1 MAIQKFTD
9 APFID
14 APVGLATALTSTGA
28 ESLWTSATW
37 TPIYANDAKAG
48 KIYCV
53 RSGGTGSLTG
63 GTMIVTPTIQTAGT
77 GFGVSLTQ
85 GTVTI
90 GACGFYLMFD
100 VLIQAVT
107 GAAASVTSMTG
118 AGVWSFGGG
127 VLSGTANPNVFTF
140 GGSALTSVDTSIN
153 TSIQIQKTASTTNS
167 ITPRIVYI
175 YSIG

>member
-1 MAIQKFTD
+1 MARQLFTD

-14 APVGLATALTSTGA
+14 APVALASALSSTSA

-63 GTMIVTPTIQTAGT
+63 GTGIMAPSIQAANTAL
-77 GFGVSLTQ
+77 GVSLTQ
-85 GTVTI
+85 GTVTVA
-90 GACGFYLMFD
+90 ACGWYLMFD
-100 VLIQAVT
+100 LLIQAVT

-118 AGVWSFGGG
+118 SGMWAFGGG
-127 VLSGTANPNVFTF
+127 VSSGTANPNVLTC
-140 GGSALTSVDTSIN
+140 GGSALTTVDTSIN
-153 TSIQIQKTASTTNS
+153 ISIQIQKTLSTTNS
-167 ITPRIVYI
+167 VTPRIVYI
-175 YSIG
+175 FSRG

>member
-1 MAIQKFTD
+1 MARQLFGD
-9 APFID
+9 GPFID
-14 APVGLATALTSTGA
+14 PPVALATALSSTAA

-63 GTMIVTPTIQTAGT
+63 GTMIAAPSIQTANT
-77 GFGVSLTQ
+77 AFGVSLTQ
-85 GTVTI
+85 GTVTVA
-90 GACGFYLMFD
+90 ACGFYLMFD

-107 GAAASVTSMTG
+107 GAAATVTSMTG
-118 AGVWSFGGG
+118 AGMWAFGGG
-127 VLSGTANPNVFTF
+127 VASGTANPLVFTF
-140 GGSALTSVDTSIN
+140 GGSALTSVDTSVN

-175 YSIG
+175 FSRN